1 MIVEHRVYTLTN
13 NSTVGPWLT
22 MYGEAVP
29 QAYERAGIKL
39 LMVTQAVIGVSN
51 QVITMLGYDSL
62 AHREQSRV
70 AFEADAGFQQFMKD
84 SAGMVQSVQNSLL
97 RTTDFSPLN

>member
-1 MIVEHRVYTLTN
+1 MIVEHRVYTLTG